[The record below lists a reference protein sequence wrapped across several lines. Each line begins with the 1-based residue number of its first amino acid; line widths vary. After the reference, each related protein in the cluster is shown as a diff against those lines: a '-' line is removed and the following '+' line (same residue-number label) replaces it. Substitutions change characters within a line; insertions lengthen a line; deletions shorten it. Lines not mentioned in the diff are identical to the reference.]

1 MPNLYVGCAAEACG
15 CAVQRSMARV
25 LIIDDASGS
34 ARNLEEALADSGLE
48 LRAMSWSDS
57 TAADAVDFE
66 PTLVVL
72 CLTRDAGHGAPRC
85 AALRAE
91 PSLDG
96 VPLLVT
102 GTRVEESELA
112 RCLELGADDA
122 LVLPVHPRI
131 AAARVESLVRGKT
144 ERETRAQLA
153 RAAEQGQQAFRTTV
167 DALRRSTEAMEH
179 TERRKRYLETHDALT
194 GLANRAYFREF
205 TRRTMG
211 YARRYGS
218 KLAVLTINLDYFDR
232 VNENLGHATGD
243 LLLQSVAARLRGC
256 VRGSDLA
263 ARFGGDDFAVVLT
276 SLSTRDDAALVAGK
290 IIETI
295 TRPHEVIGAGEIYV
309 TPSIGISILP
319 DDAET
324 PDGLLRSADVALHH
338 VKEQGRGQ
346 YQFYSSEMRGGSFER
361 MQLEVMLRDAL
372 ERGEFSLYFQPQVDV
387 GKRALVGCEALIR
400 WLHPERGLIPPSDF
414 IPLAEANGL
423 IEPIGEWVLRTAC
436 AQKKAWERAGLGAFP
451 ISVNVSRRQFRSAD
465 LADKIS
471 AILRETGLEPGHLEI
486 EITENA
492 LIEDVKET
500 LSLLRRVRELG
511 VGVAIDD
518 FGTGYSSLAVLGQFP
533 ASALKIDQAF
543 VREIAT
549 DSAHAAITR
558 AVLAVASELRLA
570 VIAEGVETR
579 EERDFLVGL
588 GCKRMQGYLFGRPV
602 PQPEFEVVWREGG
615 DLPD

>member
-1 MPNLYVGCAAEACG
+1 
-15 CAVQRSMARV
+15 MARV
-25 LIIDDASGS
+25 LIIDDTSGS
-34 ARNLEEALADSGLE
+34 ARTLEEALAGSGFE
-48 LRAMSWSDS
+48 LRAIPWSE
-57 TAADAVDFE
+57 TAAVDAVEFE
-66 PTLVVL
+66 PTLVIL
-72 CLTRDAGHGAPRC
+72 CLAGDVSHAAPRC

-102 GTRVEESELA
+102 GTEAEQGELA

-131 AAARVESLVRGKT
+131 AAARVGALARAKADRESQA
-144 ERETRAQLA
+144 ELA

-243 LLLQSVAARLRGC
+243 LLLQSVATRLRNC
-256 VRGSDLA
+256 VRGSDIV

-276 SLSTRDDAALVAGK
+276 SLSSRDDAALVAGK
-290 IIETI
+290 VIEFI
-295 TRPHEVIGAGEIYV
+295 TRPHEVAGSGEIYV
-309 TPSIGISILP
+309 TPSIGVAIFP
-319 DDAET
+319 DDGET
-324 PDGLLRSADVALHH
+324 PDGLLRSADVALHR
-338 VKEQGRGQ
+338 VKEHGRGQ

-372 ERGEFSLYFQPQVDV
+372 ERQEFSLFYQPQVDV
-387 GKRALVGCEALIR
+387 GKRELVGCEALIR
-400 WLHPERGLIPPSDF
+400 WIHPERGMIPPADF
-414 IPLAEANGL
+414 IPIAEDNGL
-423 IEPIGEWVLRTAC
+423 IEAIGEWVLRTAC
-436 AQKKAWERAGLGAFP
+436 AQKRAWELAGLGSFP
-451 ISVNVSRRQFRSAD
+451 ISVNVSRRQFRAPG
-465 LADKIS
+465 LAEKI
-471 AILRETGLEPGHLEI
+471 AEILRESGLDPRHLEL

-492 LIEDVKET
+492 LIEDVQET
-500 LSLLRRVRELG
+500 LAVLRRVRDLG

-543 VREIAT
+543 VRDIST
-549 DSAHAAITR
+549 DAAHAAITR
-558 AVLAVASELRLA
+558 AVLAVASELKLS
-570 VIAEGVETR
+570 VMAEGVETR

-602 PQPEFEVVWREGG
+602 PNQEFEALWRDGG
-615 DLPD
+615 DLTD

>member
-1 MPNLYVGCAAEACG
+1 
-15 CAVQRSMARV
+15 MARV

-34 ARNLEEALADSGLE
+34 ARDLSEALAGSQLE
-48 LRAMSWSDS
+48 LRVLEWSE
-57 TAADAVDFE
+57 AAALDAVEFE

-72 CLTRDAGHGAPRC
+72 CLSELVAHAPQRC

-102 GTRVEESELA
+102 GSAREEDELA

-131 AAARVESLVRGKT
+131 AAARVGAL
-144 ERETRAQLA
+144 TRAKADREIQAELA

-243 LLLQSVAARLRGC
+243 LLLQSVASRLKNC
-256 VRGSDLA
+256 VRGSDIV

-276 SLSTRDDAALVAGK
+276 SLSSRDDAALVARK
-290 IIETI
+290 IIELI
-295 TRPHEVIGAGEIYV
+295 TRPHEVAGSGEIYV
-309 TPSIGISILP
+309 TPSIGVSIFP
-319 DDAET
+319 DDGET
-324 PDGLLRSADVALHH
+324 PDGLLRSADVALHR
-338 VKEQGRGQ
+338 VKEEGRGQ
-346 YQFYSSEMRGGSFER
+346 FQFYSSEMRGGSFDR

-372 ERGEFSLYFQPQVDV
+372 ERGEFSLYYQPLVDV
-387 GKRALVGCEALIR
+387 EKRALVGCEALIR
-400 WLHPERGLIPPSDF
+400 WLHPERGLIPPVDF
-414 IPLAEANGL
+414 IPLAESNGL
-423 IEPIGEWVLRTAC
+423 IEPIGEWVLRAAC
-436 AQKKAWERAGLGAFP
+436 AQKRAWERAGLGSFP
-451 ISVNVSRRQFRSAD
+451 ISVNVSRRQLRNAE
-465 LADKIS
+465 LPDKIA
-471 AILRETGLEPGHLEI
+471 AILRETHLDPRHLEI

-492 LIEDVKET
+492 LIDDVQQT
-500 LSLLRRVRELG
+500 LLVLRAVRELG

-543 VREIAT
+543 VRDIAT
-549 DSAHAAITR
+549 DAAHAAITR
-558 AVLAVASELRLA
+558 AVLAVASELKLD
-570 VIAEGVETR
+570 VIAEGVETLA
-579 EERDFLVGL
+579 ERDFLVGL
-588 GCKRMQGYLFGRPV
+588 GCKRMQGYLFGRPT
-602 PQPEFEVVWREGG
+602 PKEEFETVWREGG

>member
-1 MPNLYVGCAAEACG
+1 
-15 CAVQRSMARV
+15 MARV

-34 ARNLEEALADSGLE
+34 ARMLEEALASSGLE
-48 LRAMSWSDS
+48 LRAIQWSETS
-57 TAADAVDFE
+57 AVDAVEFE
-66 PTLVVL
+66 PTLVIL
-72 CLTRDAGHGAPRC
+72 CLAGGLGYAAPRC

-102 GTRVEESELA
+102 GTAPEEDELA

-122 LVLPVHPRI
+122 LILPVHPRI
-131 AAARVESLVRGKT
+131 AAARVLALARAKADRESQAELV
-144 ERETRAQLA
+144 

-194 GLANRAYFREF
+194 GLANRAYLREF

-243 LLLQSVAARLRGC
+243 LLLQSVATRLRNC
-256 VRGSDLA
+256 VRGSDIV

-276 SLSTRDDAALVAGK
+276 SLSSREDAALVARK
-290 IIETI
+290 VIEFI
-295 TRPHEVIGAGEIYV
+295 TRPHEVAGSGDIYV
-309 TPSIGISILP
+309 TPSVGVSIFP
-319 DDAET
+319 DDGET
-324 PDGLLRSADVALHH
+324 PDGLLRSADVALHR

-372 ERGEFSLYFQPQVDV
+372 EREEFQLYYQPQVDV
-387 GKRALVGCEALIR
+387 GKRELVGCEALIR
-400 WLHPERGLIPPSDF
+400 WVHPERGMIPPADF
-414 IPLAEANGL
+414 IPLAESNGL

-436 AQKKAWERAGLGAFP
+436 AQKRAWELAGLGNFP
-451 ISVNVSRRQFRSAD
+451 ISVNVSRRQFRTPGLSERIGD
-465 LADKIS
+465 
-471 AILRETGLEPGHLEI
+471 ILRESGLEARHLEI

-492 LIEDVKET
+492 LIEDVQQT
-500 LSLLRRVRELG
+500 LVVLRSVRDLG

-543 VREIAT
+543 VHDIST
-549 DSAHAAITR
+549 DAAHAAITR
-558 AVLAVASELRLA
+558 AVLAVAAELKLT
-570 VIAEGVETR
+570 VMAEGVETR

-588 GCKRMQGYLFGRPV
+588 GCKRMQGYLFGRPL
-602 PQPEFEVVWREGG
+602 PKDEFEAIWRDGG
-615 DLPD
+615 DLPE

>member
-1 MPNLYVGCAAEACG
+1 
-15 CAVQRSMARV
+15 MARV

-34 ARNLEEALADSGLE
+34 ARALSEALAGSGLE
-48 LRAMSWSDS
+48 LRALRWSE
-57 TAADAVDFE
+57 TAAADAVEFE

-72 CLTRDAGHGAPRC
+72 CLAGDVAHGAPRC

-102 GTRVEESELA
+102 GTAPEQGELA
-112 RCLELGADDA
+112 RCLELGADDV

-131 AAARVESLVRGKT
+131 AAARVTALARAKA
-144 ERETRAQLA
+144 ERESQAELA

-194 GLANRAYFREF
+194 DLANRAYFREF

-218 KLAVLTINLDYFDR
+218 KLAVMTINLDYFDR

-243 LLLQSVAARLRGC
+243 LLLQSVASRLKNC
-256 VRGSDLA
+256 VRGSDIV

-276 SLSTRDDAALVAGK
+276 SLSSRDDAALVARK
-290 IIETI
+290 IIELI
-295 TRPHEVIGAGEIYV
+295 TRPHEVAGSGEIYV
-309 TPSIGISILP
+309 TPSIGVSIFP
-319 DDAET
+319 DDGET
-324 PDGLLRSADVALHH
+324 PDGLLRSADVALHR
-338 VKEQGRGQ
+338 VKEEGRGQ
-346 YQFYSSEMRGGSFER
+346 FQFYSSEMRGGSFDR

-372 ERGEFSLYFQPQVDV
+372 ERGEFSLYYQPLVDV
-387 GKRALVGCEALIR
+387 EKRALVGCEALIR
-400 WLHPERGLIPPSDF
+400 WLHPERGLIPPVDF
-414 IPLAEANGL
+414 IPLAESNGL
-423 IEPIGEWVLRTAC
+423 IEPIGEWVLRAAC
-436 AQKKAWERAGLGAFP
+436 AQKRAWERAGLGSFP
-451 ISVNVSRRQFRSAD
+451 ISVNVSRRQLRNAE
-465 LADKIS
+465 LPDKIA
-471 AILRETGLEPGHLEI
+471 AILRETHLDPRHLEL

-492 LIEDVKET
+492 LIEDVQQT
-500 LSLLRRVRELG
+500 LGVLHRVRELG

-543 VREIAT
+543 VRDIST
-549 DSAHAAITR
+549 DAAHAAITR
-558 AVLAVASELRLA
+558 AVLAVAAELKLS
-570 VIAEGVETR
+570 VMAEGVETR
-579 EERDFLVGL
+579 QERDFLVGL

-602 PQPEFEVVWREGG
+602 PKQEFEEVWRDGG
-615 DLPD
+615 DLAD